1 VQVDSALSEIHQ
13 SITELAVLLHR
24 DEVASQLVRTVPT
37 QWQLS
42 PASSVASGRQSL
54 LSDCGAQGSH
64 QKDAMSSV
72 LGQGTVKLLA
82 SASDYLSDGHELQ
95 AAEQPANRFRS
106 QSHEHGDNAIGNWD
120 LSYDLSMSYSVLG
133 TSRAAGVGHAAF
145 SEQSAP
151 GTDDVDLTIASL
163 NLSHD
168 DAPPLTGKPMLE
180 ESGLQFEAQRHVMGD
195 CSHALQ
201 QSAQNISVTVSDVT
215 GSLHD
220 TCELSRCEASKCSP
234 SPARCSQ
241 NQITPKLLNASTM
254 QILSPAA
261 PPKAG
266 LGIKFKQ
273 LQRGMGFPVAAVVPG
288 GPADCAGISP
298 GDILMFVSRNTM
310 TTESSSKLVAMSI
323 AQGGTALHIILR
335 RGSRLNAVL
344 VRRSGPGATT
354 IGTAIAK
361 DPSRNPHVCSV
372 ASGSPAEEAGIFAG
386 DEVVAVGSQCVAHLE
401 RQDLLEMLAGD
412 AGSLVVLGLLRH
424 GTAGGLEWV
433 ALRRRAGVPLTV
445 SESNAIVPKTITP
458 LLAHAMQQ
466 NQYVERK
473 DQSEAHDSRAPFGL
487 SSTLSSSQPAATPPR
502 NLYTSHT
509 HAAHAVEDKRENN
522 EAQRA
527 ADSTIH
533 ATVPKSQQ
541 GTYVHCGETGTTG
554 SGVLHGEPARAISA
568 DPQLHFANRDPQLYL
583 SHARSNATPSRLSD
597 TRADNVIAGSG
608 TVTAGSGPRC
618 KQPPVL
624 QRTHVPHASL
634 RQPVVAVGGATVS
647 MGADLFALRQSAVDD
662 RSAPPNVSPNPA
674 YSSHGGVEAAA
685 RGDGGK
691 TLIGLPVETLL
702 KSSRQSVPNVSATR
716 AAAPHPAEAASRTGR
731 TAAGAVVSRAS
742 SSSGESRISVG
753 ARSGTLYDTKSAQGT
768 NQLEGARGG
777 KLYDTRAALSTKEL
791 GGDALVAAA
800 LHHIHKYESRKE
812 KVVKTEHSR
821 RLDADIA

>member
-64 QKDAMSSV
+64 QKDAMSPG
-72 LGQGTVKLLA
+72 LGPGTAKLLA

-106 QSHEHGDNAIGNWD
+106 QSHEHGDAAIGNWD

-145 SEQSAP
+145 SEQLAP

-168 DAPPLTGKPMLE
+168 DPPPLTGKPMLE
-180 ESGLQFEAQRHVMGD
+180 ESGLQLEAQRHVMGD

-234 SPARCSQ
+234 SPSRCSR

-288 GPADCAGISP
+288 GPADCAGITP

-386 DEVVAVGSQCVAHLE
+386 DEVVAVGSQCVANLE
-401 RQDLLEMLAGD
+401 RQDLLELLAGD

-458 LLAHAMQQ
+458 LPAHAVQQ

-473 DQSEAHDSRAPFGL
+473 DQDEAHDSRAPFGL
-487 SSTLSSSQPAATPPR
+487 SSTRSALQPAATPPR
-502 NLYTSHT
+502 HLYTSHT
-509 HAAHAVEDKRENN
+509 HAAHAVEDRGENK

-533 ATVPKSQQ
+533 TTARKSQQ
-541 GTYVHCGETGTTG
+541 GTYVHRGETGNTG
-554 SGVLHGEPARAISA
+554 SGVLHGGPARAISA

-583 SHARSNATPSRLSD
+583 SHAHSNATPSRLSD
-597 TRADNVIAGSG
+597 TRVDNVI
-608 TVTAGSGPRC
+608 AGSGPRC

-624 QRTHVPHASL
+624 QRTHAPHASL
-634 RQPVVAVGGATVS
+634 QQPVVAVGGATVS

-662 RSAPPNVSPNPA
+662 RSAPPSVSPNPA

-702 KSSRQSVPNVSATR
+702 KSSRQSVPYVSATR
-716 AAAPHPAEAASRTGR
+716 GAASPHPAEAASRTGR

-742 SSSGESRISVG
+742 SSSGEPSISVG

-768 NQLEGARGG
+768 KQLEGARGG
-777 KLYDTRAALSTKEL
+777 KLYDTRAALSTIEL

>member
-1 VQVDSALSEIHQ
+1 MQVDSALSEIHQ
-13 SITELAVLLHR
+13 SINELAVLLRR

-64 QKDAMSSV
+64 QKDAMSPG

-95 AAEQPANRFRS
+95 ATEQPAYRFRS

-145 SEQSAP
+145 SEQLAP
-151 GTDDVDLTIASL
+151 GTNDVDLTIASL

-168 DAPPLTGKPMLE
+168 DTPPLTGKPMLE
-180 ESGLQFEAQRHVMGD
+180 ESGLQLEAQRHVMGD

-288 GPADCAGISP
+288 GPADCAGITP
-298 GDILMFVSRNTM
+298 GDILMFVSSNTM

-361 DPSRNPHVCSV
+361 DPSRNPHICSV

-401 RQDLLEMLAGD
+401 RQDLLELLAGD
-412 AGSLVVLGLLRH
+412 AGSLVVLGLHRH
-424 GTAGGLEWV
+424 GTASGLEWV

-445 SESNAIVPKTITP
+445 SDSNAIVPKTITP
-458 LLAHAMQQ
+458 LPTHAVQQ

-473 DQSEAHDSRAPFGL
+473 EAHDSRAPFGL
-487 SSTLSSSQPAATPPR
+487 SSTLSAFQPAATPPR
-502 NLYTSHT
+502 HLHTSQQ
-509 HAAHAVEDKRENN
+509 HAAHAVEDERDNN
-522 EAQRA
+522 KAQRA

-533 ATVPKSQQ
+533 ATAPKSQQ
-541 GTYVHCGETGTTG
+541 GTSTHCRETSNTG
-554 SGVLHGEPARAISA
+554 SGRLHGEPVRAISA
-568 DPQLHFANRDPQLYL
+568 DPQLHLTKRDPQFYL
-583 SHARSNATPSRLSD
+583 SHARSTATPSRLSD
-597 TRADNVIAGSG
+597 TRADHVIAGSG
-608 TVTAGSGPRC
+608 PVTVGSAPRC
-618 KQPPVL
+618 KQPPVQ
-624 QRTHVPHASL
+624 QRMLVPHASL

-647 MGADLFALRQSAVDD
+647 MGADLFASRQSAEDH
-662 RSAPPNVSPNPA
+662 RSAPPSVAPNPS
-674 YSSHGGVEAAA
+674 YSSRGGVETAA
-685 RGDGGK
+685 RGDEGK

-702 KSSRQSVPNVSATR
+702 KSSRQPVFNVSATR
-716 AAAPHPAEAASRTGR
+716 AAAPHPAEAAAPMGG
-731 TAAGAVVSRAS
+731 TAADAVVSRAS
-742 SSSGESRISVG
+742 SSSGEPSISVG
-753 ARSGTLYDTKSAQGT
+753 ARSGTLYDTMSAQGT
-768 NQLEGARGG
+768 KQLEGARSG

-791 GGDALVAAA
+791 GEDALVAAA

-812 KVVKTEHSR
+812 KAVKTEHSR
-821 RLDADIA
+821 RLDADIE

>member
-1 VQVDSALSEIHQ
+1 
-13 SITELAVLLHR
+13 
-24 DEVASQLVRTVPT
+24 VRTVPT

-54 LSDCGAQGSH
+54 VSDCGGQGSH
-64 QKDAMSSV
+64 QKDAISPG
-72 LGQGTVKLLA
+72 LGQGTVKLVG
-82 SASDYLSDGHELQ
+82 SASDYLSDGHELL
-95 AAEQPANRFRS
+95 AAEQPANRVRS

-120 LSYDLSMSYSVLG
+120 LSYDLSMSYSVLC
-133 TSRAAGVGHAAF
+133 TSRAAGVGHPAY
-145 SEQSAP
+145 SEQMTP

-180 ESGLQFEAQRHVMGD
+180 ESGLQLEAQRHVMGD

-220 TCELSRCEASKCSP
+220 TCELSRCEVSKCSP
-234 SPARCSQ
+234 SPARCSR

-273 LQRGMGFPVAAVVPG
+273 LQRGMGFPVADVVPG

-298 GDILMFVSRNTM
+298 GDILMFVSSNTM

-344 VRRSGPGATT
+344 VRRSGTGATT

-361 DPSRNPHVCSV
+361 DPSRNPHICSV

-401 RQDLLEMLAGD
+401 RQDLLELLSGD
-412 AGSLVVLGLLRH
+412 AGSLVVLGLLRP

-433 ALRRRAGVPLTV
+433 ALRRRVGVPLTV
-445 SESNAIVPKTITP
+445 SESNAIVPKTINP
-458 LLAHAMQQ
+458 LPAHAVQQ

-473 DQSEAHDSRAPFGL
+473 DRDEAHDSRAPFGL
-487 SSTLSSSQPAATPPR
+487 SSTPSAFQPQPR
-502 NLYTSHT
+502 HLYTSHP

-522 EAQRA
+522 EAKRA
-527 ADSTIH
+527 ADSTMH
-533 ATVPKSQQ
+533 ATAPKIQQ
-541 GTYVHCGETGTTG
+541 GTYTHCGETGNSG
-554 SGVLHGEPARAISA
+554 SGVLHGDPARAISA
-568 DPQLHFANRDPQLYL
+568 DQLHSTNCDPQLYH
-583 SHARSNATPSRLSD
+583 SHARSNATPSRLSG
-597 TRADNVIAGSG
+597 TRADN
-608 TVTAGSGPRC
+608 VTAGSGPRC
-618 KQPPVL
+618 KQPHVL

-647 MGADLFALRQSAVDD
+647 MGADLFASRQSAVDD
-662 RSAPPNVSPNPA
+662 RSAPPSVAPNPA
-674 YSSHGGVEAAA
+674 YSSRGGVEAAA

-702 KSSRQSVPNVSATR
+702 KSSRQSVPTVSATR
-716 AAAPHPAEAASRTGR
+716 AAAPHSAETASRTGGS
-731 TAAGAVVSRAS
+731 AACAVSRAS
-742 SSSGESRISVG
+742 SSSGEPSISVG
-753 ARSGTLYDTKSAQGT
+753 ARSGTLYDTKSAHGT
-768 NQLEGARGG
+768 KQLEGAMGG
-777 KLYDTRAALSTKEL
+777 KLYHTRAALSTKEL
-791 GGDALVAAA
+791 GGDALLAAA

-812 KVVKTEHSR
+812 KAVKTEHSR